1 MHKICISILKIFLFK
16 GTIKNSPFMEKTDT
30 KGQTIGGNG
39 NEEMEIFFMCAD
51 AVFTYGQLWG

>member
-1 MHKICISILKIFLFK
+1 
-16 GTIKNSPFMEKTDT
+16 MEKTDT

-51 AVFTYGQLWG
+51 AIFTYGQLWGQRTRIRSR